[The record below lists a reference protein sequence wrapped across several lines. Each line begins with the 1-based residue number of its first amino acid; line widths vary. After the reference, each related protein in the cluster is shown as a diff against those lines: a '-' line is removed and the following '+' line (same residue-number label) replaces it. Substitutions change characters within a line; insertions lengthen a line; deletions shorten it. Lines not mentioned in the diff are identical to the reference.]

1 MDREKG
7 KDNMGEKVKV
17 NIKKAVPEDYEA
29 YKKLFENCSLMEHYA
44 PNPEEDVLK
53 DWLYPFI
60 KTGNVIAAYSEDGE
74 PLGVLVYILKG
85 MYNSFPY
92 LELIGVSPKCRG
104 MGVGGQLLDA
114 YAEICKEAGAK
125 RGFVC
130 VSSFNPK
137 AKKLYESK
145 GYKELCC
152 IKNMVKDGIDEYTL
166 MKEF

>member
-1 MDREKG
+1 MAEK
-7 KDNMGEKVKV
+7 KNVL
-17 NIKKAVPEDYEA
+17 IKKAVPEDYEA
-29 YKKLFENCSLMEHYA
+29 YKKVFENCSLMDHYA
-44 PNPEEDVLK
+44 PDPAQDVLK
-53 DWLYPFI
+53 DWLYPYI
-60 KTGNVIAAYSEDGE
+60 ATGNVLAAYDETGK
-74 PLGVLVYILKG
+74 PLGVLVYMLKG

-92 LELIGVSPKCRG
+92 LELIGVHPECRG
-104 MGVGGQLLDA
+104 MGVGSKLLDA
-114 YAEICKEAGAK
+114 YAKICKEAGAK

-145 GYKELCC
+145 GYQELCC